1 MRFVPTDGCP
11 SVVCHTVISRKL
23 SKTDPQLLR
32 NTSRKLASLILLPHS
47 DPLSGALFLFSDAT
61 CANICTAVQLWRE
74 AAAVIHQADHRLIA
88 GVINCCKQSATLV
101 TCCSHIINRCDDDAK
116 VERAADQLVFAAWY
130 SSINKLC
137 ACY

>member
-1 MRFVPTDGCP
+1 M
-11 SVVCHTVISRKL
+11 
-23 SKTDPQLLR
+23 
-32 NTSRKLASLILLPHS
+32 ASYSIWRQ
-47 DPLSGALFLFSDAT
+47 T
-61 CANICTAVQLWRE
+61 TAVVNPARSSSDLT
-74 AAAVIHQADHRLIA
+74 A
-88 GVINCCKQSATLV
+88 GVVNCCKQSATLV